1 MIRVL
6 PVNEAGLVCD
16 VLVRVLNDEDD
27 LQTIGPA
34 TSADAALALAQEA
47 DVVLVGTQLPGA
59 DALELTRRLTDGVP
73 GAKLVVMGLEETEEE
88 IVAFVEAGADGYVL
102 RDDSVDELLTRV
114 RAAQGEKALISPGV
128 AAAIMSRVNELASLF
143 SRINGAVGKYGDLT
157 PRERQVLELVAK
169 DLTNQEIADRL
180 SITEGTVKNHVHSIL
195 RKLDVRSRQ
204 DAATHV
210 ALVR

>member
-34 TSADAALALAQEA
+34 TSADAALGLAQEA

-143 SRINGAVGKYGDLT
+143 SRINGVVGKYGDLT

-204 DAATHV
+204 DAAAHV